1 MSGLLQD
8 LRQAVRQLRL
18 SPGFAA
24 LAIITLAL
32 AIGAN
37 TAMFTVAEDVLLRPL
52 PYADAGRLVMINAS
66 SDPRPTAT
74 SWLNYRDIRDQATH
88 SFSDIGLYSQD
99 VGVIESNAT
108 VSSPPSAIM
117 QGDVSPTSVVSPNVT
132 TNLFSMLG
140 VQPLLGRTFTKEE
153 GEANG
158 PKVVL
163 LSEGLW
169 REAFHANPAIVGQ
182 TVRVNSQARTVVGV
196 MPAAFRFPE
205 AMGPELRKGIWLPL
219 QPSPLMLNN
228 RGYHFNYLIGQL
240 RPGITLPQAQAELDR
255 TTRSLRAANSKTL
268 HADFSLHAIPY
279 LETVTGQ
286 VRPVFLGLVAA
297 LGMVLL
303 IACANVANLMIAR
316 CLGRQQEFA
325 VRSAVGAPRGRL
337 VRGMLVEGGLRS
349 ALGCGFGVA
358 LAWLML
364 KAIHAL
370 PADTIPRTEAITLDW
385 TVILVLAAI
394 ATITTLLSSILPA
407 VLVARTHP
415 QRALQ
420 TASRGLGTRSVS
432 NRLTHTLVIGEVALS
447 TLLLIATGLL
457 FHTLWNLQH
466 TDLGFTTE
474 RITGFTV
481 MPADAAGFSNMAV
494 STDTEHA
501 PVSVAVTTYGPV
513 LDRLRNAPGVEDA
526 ALVTAPPLSGIRMGT
541 SLRIVG
547 EPQDDAHNYDSSM
560 SAVSPDYAHLL
571 GTPVLRGRMISE
583 SDTATA
589 PYVIVINET
598 LVRKVFQ
605 NRDPLGRQI
614 DLGGKDTGMIKPYT
628 IVGVLADQKDAAIGK
643 AAGPMLLL
651 PYQQIPTASLFY
663 PALLKTIVNILV
675 KTRGDVAVA
684 PIARSVFH
692 EQAPDYA
699 LDNFETMSETVHR
712 SDFTNRLG
720 LYITGAFAALAALMV
735 VTGLYGV
742 LAQLVG
748 YRRREI
754 GIRLALGAPRASVLQ
769 MVLRQGAA
777 MIAIGL
783 AVGLAL
789 SALTGR
795 LLAGFLYDV
804 RLSDVWTYAGV
815 LLSLCLIGAAASYI
829 PAWRASLI
837 PPVEALRDV

>member
-1 MSGLLQD
+1 MSGLLDD
-8 LRQAVRQLRL
+8 LRHAMRQLRL

-24 LAIITLAL
+24 LAVITLAL

-52 PYADAGRLVMINAS
+52 PYADASLLAMINPSSENRPEAS
-66 SDPRPTAT
+66 
-74 SWLNYRDIRDQATH
+74 SWLNYRDVRDQATR
-88 SFSDIGLYSQD
+88 SFSEVALFSED
-99 VGVIESNAT
+99 VGVLSAA
-108 VSSPPSAIM
+108 SPGEGNRA
-117 QGDVSPTSVVSPNVT
+117 QGDVAPTSVESPNVSPN
-132 TNLFSMLG
+132 LFAMLG
-140 VQPLLGRTFTKEE
+140 VRPLLGRTFTAQE
-153 GEANG
+153 GDANG

-169 REAFHANPAIVGQ
+169 REAFHANPAIVGE
-182 TVRVNSQARTVVGV
+182 TIRVNNQARTVVGV

-205 AMGPELRKGIWLPL
+205 SMGNDIRKAVWLPL
-219 QPSPLMLNN
+219 QPTPLMLSE
-228 RGYHFNYLIGQL
+228 RGYHFEYIVGKL
-240 RPGITLPQAQAELDR
+240 RPGVTLAQAQAELDG
-255 TTRSLRAANSKTL
+255 TTRSMKAANPKKL
-268 HADFSLHAIPY
+268 HADFQLQAIPY

-325 VRSAVGAPRGRL
+325 VRSAMGAPRGRL
-337 VRGMLVEGGLRS
+337 IRGMLVEGGVLS
-349 ALGCGFGVA
+349 ALGCALGIA
-358 LAWLML
+358 LAWLL
-364 KAIHAL
+364 IRAIRTL
-370 PADTIPRTEAITLDW
+370 PADTIPRAETITLDW
-385 TVILVLAAI
+385 TVILVLAAV

-407 VLVARTHP
+407 LIVARTHP

-474 RITGFTV
+474 RITGFTI
-481 MPADAAGFSNMAV
+481 MPPDAAGFSNMAV

-501 PVSVAVTTYGPV
+501 PVSVAVTAYGPV

-526 ALVTAPPLSGIRMGT
+526 ALITAPPLSGIDMHT
-541 SLRIVG
+541 SLRVLDQ
-547 EPQDDAHNYDSSM
+547 PQDDAHNYSSRM
-560 SAVSPDYAHLL
+560 SAASPDYARLL
-571 GTPVLRGRMISE
+571 GTPLLRGRMISE
-583 SDTATA
+583 SDTAAA
-589 PYVIVINET
+589 PYVIVINEALAKKALGT
-598 LVRKVFQ
+598 K
-605 NRDPLGRQI
+605 DPLGHKI
-614 DLGGKDTGMIKPYT
+614 DLGGKDTGMIQPYT
-628 IVGVLADQKDAAIGK
+628 IVGVLADQKDSAIGT
-643 AAGPMLLL
+643 APGPLLL
-651 PYQQIPTASLFY
+651 VPYQQIPTTSLFY
-663 PALLKTIVNILV
+663 PALLKTVVNMLV

-684 PIARSVFH
+684 PIARSVFR

-699 LDNFETMSETVHR
+699 LDNFQTLGETVDK
-712 SDFTNRLG
+712 SNFTNRLG
-720 LYITGAFAALAALMV
+720 LYITAAFAGLAALMV
-735 VTGLYGV
+735 ITGLYGV

-777 MIAIGL
+777 MIIAGL
-783 AVGLAL
+783 AAGLVL

-795 LLAGFLYDV
+795 LLSGFLYGV
-804 RLSDVWTYAGV
+804 GAADVWTYAGV
-815 LLSLCLIGAAASYI
+815 LLTLCLIGAAASYI

-837 PPVEALRDV
+837 PPVEALRDE

>member
-1 MSGLLQD
+1 LLQD
-8 LRQAVRQLRL
+8 LRQALRQLRL

-52 PYADAGRLVMINAS
+52 AYGDAGRLVLINVAS
-66 SDPRPTAT
+66 SARPSST
-74 SWLNYRDIRDQATH
+74 SWLNYRDIRDQTTH
-88 SFSDIGLYSQD
+88 TMSQVAAYSED
-99 VGVIESNAT
+99 VGVVQGAAASHASP
-108 VSSPPSAIM
+108 SSQSM
-117 QGDVSPTSVVSPNVT
+117 SDVMPTSVVSPNVT
-132 TNLFSMLG
+132 PNLFSMLG
-140 VQPLLGRTFTKEE
+140 VQPLLGRTFTAQE
-153 GEANG
+153 GEENG
-158 PKVVL
+158 PRVVL

-169 REAFHANPAIVGQ
+169 REAFHADPAIVGQ
-182 TVRVNSQARTVVGV
+182 TIRVNNQARTVVGV
-196 MPAAFRFPE
+196 MPASFRFPE
-205 AMGPELRKGIWLPL
+205 SMGSDLRKGIWLPM
-219 QPSPLMLNN
+219 QPSPLMLQD
-228 RGYHFNYLIGQL
+228 RGYSFDNVIGQL
-240 RPGITLPQAQAELDR
+240 RPGATVAQAQEELSR
-255 TTRSLRAANSKTL
+255 TAHTMIAANGEKLHSDFAL
-268 HADFSLHAIPY
+268 HALPY
-279 LETVTGQ
+279 LDSVTGQ

-297 LGMVLL
+297 LAMVLL
-303 IACANVANLMIAR
+303 IACANVANLLIAR

-325 VRSAVGAPRGRL
+325 VRSALGAPRGRL
-337 VRGMLVEGGLRS
+337 IRGMLVEGGLLS
-349 ALGCGFGVA
+349 ALGCGFGIV
-358 LAWLML
+358 LAGLL
-364 KAIHAL
+364 LQGIHRL
-370 PADTIPRTEAITLDW
+370 PPDTIPRSESITLDW

-432 NRLTHTLVIGEVALS
+432 NKLTHALVVGEVALS

-466 TDLGFTTE
+466 ADLGFTTE

-494 STDTEHA
+494 SADTEHA

-513 LDRLRNAPGVEDA
+513 LDRLRNAPGVESA
-526 ALVTAPPLSGIRMGT
+526 ALVTAPPLSGIDMHT
-541 SLRIVG
+541 SLRILG
-547 EPQDDAHNYDSSM
+547 EPKDDAHNYNARM
-560 SAVSPDYAHLL
+560 SAASPDYARLL

-583 SDTATA
+583 SDTATS

-598 LVRKVFQ
+598 LARKIFQ
-605 NRDPLGRQI
+605 NRDPLGKQI

-628 IVGVLADQKDAAIGK
+628 IVGVLANQKDAAIST
-643 AAGPMLLL
+643 AASPLLLL
-651 PYQQIPTASLFY
+651 PYQQIPTTSLFY
-663 PALLKTIVNILV
+663 PALLKTVVNVLV
-675 KTRGDVAVA
+675 KTRGNMPVA

-699 LDNFETMSETVHR
+699 LDNFQTLRETVNN

-720 LYITGAFAALAALMV
+720 LYITGAFAVLAALMV
-735 VTGLYGV
+735 ITGLYGV

-754 GIRLALGAPRASVLQ
+754 GIRLALGAPRATVLQ

-783 AVGLAL
+783 AAGLAL

-795 LLAGFLYDV
+795 LLSGFLYNV
-804 RLSDVWTYAGV
+804 TTSDVWTYAGV
-815 LLSLCLIGAAASYI
+815 LLSLCIIGAAASYI